1 MRARSKERREARS
14 EATTAEGAKRIPRIR
29 KGWFWT
35 GVLLTGRSIN
45 TIFTRFA
52 RRRFTGEDIEGLTED
67 DLPIPDTFLQI
78 YAETK
83 ALGEKGENDDGC
95 KGFCFLLSSNPK

>member
-1 MRARSKERREARS
+1 LVLDWSSPHWQKYLRA
-14 EATTAEGAKRIPRIR
+14 
-29 KGWFWT
+29 
-35 GVLLTGRSIN
+35 N